1 MIKIIHLISTLDRGG
16 AETSLHRLVSNM
28 DKYRFRNIVVSLK
41 NVGPVG
47 KEIQRN
53 CISVFPLNMKKGFPD
68 PRGIMPF
75 SKILNEF
82 EPHIIQTWL
91 YHANLFGILFK
102 HKAKILWNIRCSN
115 MDLKRYGTIYRWT
128 VKLGALFSYIPHV
141 VISNSR
147 TGRMIHEEMG
157 YEPARWEIIPN
168 GFDRDIFKPNPIA
181 RKNIRKTLRIPADAF
196 VIGCIARFDPMKDH
210 RNLIKAA
217 SLLLKTNPAVHFIL
231 AGKGVT
237 HDNLC
242 LNKYHINS
250 CNIDQFHLLGER
262 DDIPQILAAVDIAS
276 STSSFGEGFPNNIG
290 EAMSTGVPCVVTDVG
305 DSANIVNTTG
315 IIVPAKNPEALAYA
329 WQSLNNA
336 GLGVIKK
343 MGKKARQRIE
353 KFYNMESMIQNYEA
367 IYQKYA
373 SNIT

>member
-16 AETSLHRLVSNM
+16 AETSLYRLVSNM

-91 YHANLFGILFK
+91 YHANLFGSLFK

-168 GFDRDIFKPNPIA
+168 GFDKDIFKPNPIA

-237 HDNLC
+237 HDNLR
-242 LNKYHINS
+242 LNKYHVNS

-315 IIVPAKNPEALAYA
+315 IIVPAKNSEALAYA

-353 KFYNMESMIQNYEA
+353 KFYNMESMIRNYEA